1 MGIGVE
7 EGTKLLDKTLL
18 VEESGGMP
26 TASGDRRRTPGG
38 VFLALLKQKVTA
50 ETWKEIF
57 AEETR
62 KKRAYRKGRRR
73 EAGDQQ
79 QKTDAEGAVAS
90 ASVDA
95 SAAEITSN
103 AMNIES

>member
-1 MGIGVE
+1 ME

-18 VEESGGMP
+18 VQESGGMP
-26 TASGDRRRTPGG
+26 TASGDRLRTPGG
-38 VFLALLKQKVTA
+38 VFLALLKQLVTA

-73 EAGDQQ
+73 ESGEQQ
-79 QKTDAEGAVAS
+79 QKTDPAGAVAS

-95 SAAEITSN
+95 SAGEITSK
-103 AMNIES
+103 AMDIES